1 MSMSATGR
9 AWVFGDEV
17 NTDDMYPAF
26 AMRLPMAEA
35 ATHMFNASRPGWPAL
50 VRPGDIVVGG
60 RNFGLGS
67 SRPVPMLF
75 KELGIAGLVAEQ
87 FNSLFYRNC
96 INYGLLALT
105 VPDAR
110 ELITEGDQV
119 CLDIEAGRLVNET
132 TAPPPRPY
140 RSPGSC
146 AKSSP
151 RAASSPSSKLTAG
164 CARPPNT
171 ERHTR
176 SGRYPDEH

>member
-1 MSMSATGR
+1 MSMSAAGR

-17 NTDDMYPAF
+17 NTDDMYPGF
-26 AMRLPMAEA
+26 AMRMPMAEA

-67 SRPVPMLF
+67 SRPVPVLF

-110 ELITEGDQV
+110 ELITEGDRV
-119 CLDIEAGRLVNET
+119 SLDTEAGRLVNET
-132 TAPPPRPY
+132 TGATAQAVPL
-140 RSPGSC
+140 PGFL
-146 AKSSP
+146 
-151 RAASSPSSKLTAG
+151 REIVAAGGIVPQLEA
-164 CARPPNT
+164 
-171 ERHTR
+171 
-176 SGRYPDEH
+176 SGRLRPATEH

>member
-35 ATHMFNASRPGWPAL
+35 AAHMFNASRPGWPAL

-119 CLDIEAGRLVNET
+119 LSRHRSREAGQRDDGRHRPGR
-132 TAPPPRPY
+132 TAPRVPARNPRRGRHLPPA
-140 RSPGSC
+140 RS
-146 AKSSP
+146 
-151 RAASSPSSKLTAG
+151 
-164 CARPPNT
+164 
-171 ERHTR
+171 
-176 SGRYPDEH
+176 